1 MHGSSEYSILM
12 PKKSDRLVSIAARE
26 LADFLHQATGARLPV
41 IQDPAKAARPDK
53 LIRLEVTDKDTAV
66 P

>member
-1 MHGSSEYSILM
+1 ML
-12 PKKSDRLVSIAARE
+12 KKSDRLVGIAARE

-53 LIRLEVTDKDTAV
+53 LIRLEVTDKDAAV